1 MYLHTESKD
10 STHINNI
17 KLMNNEI
24 VAAVQEIQ
32 RIAKHGFLIK
42 SQSFFCQGSIKSN
55 ECFCVSTDVKP
66 EDKEV
71 IATRI
76 WILPMTAWEDIDIKV
91 VDKINIILPER
102 VLAWWQALETL
113 SNQS

>member
-10 STHINNI
+10 PTHIQNI
-17 KLMNNEI
+17 KLMNKEI

-32 RIAKHGFLIK
+32 RIVSHGFLVK
-42 SQSFFCQGSIKSN
+42 SQSFFCQGTIKSN

-66 EDKEV
+66 EENEA
-71 IATRI
+71 IPTRI
-76 WILPMTAWEDIDIKV
+76 WILPMTAWEDIDIKA
-91 VDKINIILPER
+91 VDKINIVMPER

-113 SNQS
+113 GNQS

>member
-10 STHINNI
+10 PIHINNI
-17 KLMNNEI
+17 KLMNNVVES
-24 VAAVQEIQ
+24 AVNEIQ
-32 RIAKHGFLIK
+32 SIAKHGFLIK

-55 ECFCVSTDVKP
+55 QCFCVSTDVKP

-76 WILPMTAWEDIDIKV
+76 WILPMTAWEDIEVKP
-91 VDKINIILPER
+91 VDKINIVMPER
-102 VLAWWQALETL
+102 VLAWWQALENVG
-113 SNQS
+113 SQS

>member
-1 MYLHTESKD
+1 MYLYTDSKD
-10 STHINNI
+10 PVHINNI
-17 KLMNNEI
+17 KLMNKEI

-66 EDKEV
+66 EDKE
-71 IATRI
+71 IIPTRI

-91 VDKINIILPER
+91 VDKINIVMPER

-113 SNQS
+113 GNQS